1 MRCGSTHLSVN
12 FNHGL
17 AMARI
22 YFVSAVRAQTDPAKR
37 VNMYQLQ
44 PLRAHSTRHVPAIN
58 TPRSHCEKWMS
69 LRVRDSNLLHP
80 DAPRGKTAD
89 KNGRHVKTRSR
100 APAVEGDTHAW
111 TRIQTKTTY
120 AQTEGRGSVMCKCL

>member
-1 MRCGSTHLSVN
+1 MCCGSTHLSVN
-12 FNHGL
+12 FNHSL

-58 TPRSHCEKWMS
+58 TAGSHCEKWMS
-69 LRVRDSNLLHP
+69 RRVRNSDLLHP

-89 KNGRHVKTRSR
+89 KNGRH
-100 APAVEGDTHAW
+100 AVPLPLAALASSGSGGEHACVDTHSNESNVR
-111 TRIQTKTTY
+111 TD
-120 AQTEGRGSVMCKCL
+120 RGQM